1 MREERLLERI
11 RTWEMGS
18 ERRIK
23 EDPRRIIDSILKHLR
38 QLLNTKQGN
47 VPIGEDYGTP
57 DFTDFFITF
66 PRTKM
71 EPKREI
77 EKAIRLAIQKYE
89 PRLEGVRVNLIEKE
103 EEEVYSYTDPL
114 TLRFQI
120 MGRLS
125 DESRTQVFLETTVDY
140 DGKIKVTG

>member
-103 EEEVYSYTDPL
+103 EEEAYSYTDPL

-140 DGKIKVTG
+140 DGKVKVTG

>member
-1 MREERLLERI
+1 MREERLFERI
-11 RTWEMGS
+11 RNWEKKP

-23 EDPRRIIDSILKHLR
+23 DDPKRIVDSILRHLR

-57 DFTDFFITF
+57 DFTDLFNTF
-66 PRTKM
+66 SRTRVDA
-71 EPKREI
+71 KREI

-89 PRLEGVRVNLIEKE
+89 PRLEWVRVNMIENE
-103 EEEVYSYTDPL
+103 EEEDYPYTDPL

-125 DESRTQVFLETTVDY
+125 DESRTQVFLETTVDH
-140 DGKIKVTG
+140 DRRVNVIG

>member
-57 DFTDFFITF
+57 DFTDLFITF

-103 EEEVYSYTDPL
+103 EEEAYSYTDPL

-140 DGKIKVTG
+140 DGKVKVTG